1 MAKKKQN
8 QQKQPDPQAHT
19 QPKMEN
25 NTQTPLPPPTE
36 EDPSKEKLSSLKSL
50 NSMLLKETVEKRQEI
65 SALLETKKSL
75 ESELTRS
82 ESEIEALKA
91 ELTQMKEGDVETDV
105 KKEVVSVFMQSL
117 KMEEREKLEKRLEEM
132 EREKEEVEKE
142 RDEIEKA
149 KFEADYEIGLMK
161 KMEMELRNDIRK
173 EKERFNGAIIEK
185 NELNII
191 LGVKID
197 EINRLK
203 KKIDEYEMKEKDSN
217 EKQIKLKVMY
227 DVKMKDL
234 EEKEKEVELIKN
246 ELNLLREESEE
257 LNKVVERLNGENE
270 AILKENGGLCEE
282 RNELNERINGLVK
295 EAEDLRCDVN
305 QSRVKYD
312 DLEEIYARKCDEFDG
327 LKKEFDGLIDENK
340 EKEKEI
346 DGLIVEKSIVEKKLI
361 VLEDELKREK
371 QVYGEIMEE
380 KVKLE
385 QLKDR
390 NENEIMELQKRL
402 NEIQG
407 NLSLLQESN
416 IETLENYKKLALEV
430 DDHKL
435 ELGKVSV
442 ERDEFKAC
450 LDEEKKNGVKLQGK
464 VIEISKRMEETAK
477 VMEDLRST
485 SDVIVEEKKEIEKK
499 YKKMVLDKE
508 GIEKECDVLK
518 GKMGELERSLK
529 AKSDV
534 FELAMSM
541 IRKTIDHLLMEE
553 QGMKKNG
560 EVGPMMVGLEE
571 GMKKNG
577 EVGPMMEEMR
587 NVLKKREEKVGEM
600 KEKMVG
606 LEKGLMEAKK
616 RKSFWTLV
624 SSATTILAAV
634 MCSFAYARV
643 H

>member
-1 MAKKKQN
+1 
-8 QQKQPDPQAHT
+8 
-19 QPKMEN
+19 MEDN
-25 NTQTPLPPPTE
+25 AQTPLPPPTE

-50 NSMLLKETVEKRQEI
+50 NSMLLKGILEKRQEI

-75 ESELTRS
+75 ESELTRF
-82 ESEIEALKA
+82 ESVVEALKA
-91 ELTQMKEGDVETDV
+91 ELTQIKEGDVESDV
-105 KKEVVSVFMQSL
+105 SKEVVSVFMESL
-117 KMEEREKLEKRLEEM
+117 KEEKEELEKRLEEM
-132 EREKEEVEKE
+132 EREKKEVEKE

-161 KMEMELRNDIRK
+161 KMEMELRNEIRK

-185 NELNII
+185 NELNIN
-191 LGVKID
+191 LGLTID
-197 EINRLK
+197 AIKYLK
-203 KKIDEYEMKEKDSN
+203 KNIDKIQLKEKDSI
-217 EKQIKLKVMY
+217 KRQIKLMF
-227 DVKMKDL
+227 DVNELTNNMWEIFD
-234 EEKEKEVELIKN
+234 EIQLIKN
-246 ELNLLREESEE
+246 ELNLLTGESEE
-257 LNKVVERLNGENE
+257 LRKAVERLNGENE
-270 AILKENGGLCEE
+270 AISKENGGLCEE

-295 EAEDLRCDVN
+295 EVEDLRCDVN

-340 EKEKEI
+340 EKGKEI
-346 DGLIVEKSIVEKKLI
+346 DGLIVEKSIVEKKLN

-385 QLKDR
+385 ELKER

-407 NLSLLQESN
+407 NLSMLQESN
-416 IETLENYKKLALEV
+416 IETLEKYKKLALEV

-485 SDVIVEEKKEIEKK
+485 SDVIVEEKEEIEKK

-529 AKSDV
+529 AKSEV
-534 FELAMSM
+534 FELAMSI
-541 IRKTIDHLLMEE
+541 IRKSIDHLSMEE
-553 QGMKKNG
+553 RAKMN
-560 EVGPMMVGLEE
+560 E
-571 GMKKNG
+571 NG

-587 NVLKKREEKVGEM
+587 NVLKR
-600 KEKMVG
+600 
-606 LEKGLMEAKK
+606 
-616 RKSFWTLV
+616 R
-624 SSATTILAAV
+624 
-634 MCSFAYARV
+634 
-643 H
+643 